1 MFGVPAL
8 AGPFLQQ
15 SQVKKGRVKAGL
27 QTDRA
32 RESLEHRAEYPSLR
46 IYQSR
51 PHKWDTPNVEV
62 SMKTLT
68 YAVTLTLSV
77 SLTTATLAQSSR
89 SVENFYKDKRIRM
102 LVGYGVGTG
111 NDLYLRLLARHIGKY
126 IPGKPTMV
134 PENMPGAGGI
144 VMFNHLYN
152 VAPRDGTI
160 IAHPSRSLV
169 TEPLYG
175 NAQARYDALKFGW
188 LGSINRD
195 VATCIT
201 WANSGIAS
209 IEDARRREVAVGS
222 TGASAESN
230 YFPKLLNA
238 VLGTRFKTV
247 LGYPDSG
254 AVGIA
259 MERGELDGYCSFTW
273 AAIKSARPNW
283 LANKQINVILQLSM
297 AKHPEL
303 PDVPLVAD
311 LARDEASRQIFTL
324 AFGAQKMGRPVAT
337 TPGVPPERLAALR
350 QAFDA
355 TLRDPDFQ
363 DDAKRNGLEADGP
376 ITGAEV
382 DDVLHDIYATP
393 KTIVQRY
400 EAIRNER

>member
-1 MFGVPAL
+1 
-8 AGPFLQQ
+8 
-15 SQVKKGRVKAGL
+15 
-27 QTDRA
+27 
-32 RESLEHRAEYPSLR
+32 
-46 IYQSR
+46 
-51 PHKWDTPNVEV
+51 
-62 SMKTLT
+62 MKTLMRSGT
-68 YAVTLTLSV
+68 VAAVLAICLSP
-77 SLTTATLAQSSR
+77 ATAQSS
-89 SVENFYKDKRIRM
+89 VESFYKDKRVRT

-152 VAPRDGTI
+152 VAPRDGTV

-175 NAQARYDALKFGW
+175 NAQARYDALQFGW

-195 VATCIT
+195 VATCIVWT
-201 WANSGIAS
+201 KSGITS
-209 IEDARRREVAVGS
+209 IEDAKRREVAVGS

-283 LANKQINVILQLSM
+283 LEHKQINVLLQLSM
-297 AKHPEL
+297 SKHPEL

-311 LARDEASRQIFTL
+311 LARDEASRQILTL

-337 TPGVPPERLAALR
+337 TPGVQPERLDALR
-350 QAFDA
+350 RAFDA
-355 TLRDPDFQ
+355 AMRDPDFL
-363 DDAKRNGLEADGP
+363 DDAKRNKLEVEGP
-376 ITGAEV
+376 ITGEEV
-382 DDVLHDIYATP
+382 ADTLRDIYATP
-393 KTIVQRY
+393 EAIVQRY
-400 EAIRNER
+400 QAIRSER

>member
-1 MFGVPAL
+1 MTKLFARSSLSTVVPA
-8 AGPFLQQ
+8 
-15 SQVKKGRVKAGL
+15 KAATHTPCASEFASPSNNGMPGEYGSPPSRRRRRRGL
-27 QTDRA
+27 RT
-32 RESLEHRAEYPSLR
+32 
-46 IYQSR
+46 
-51 PHKWDTPNVEV
+51 WFGN
-62 SMKTLT
+62 TLT
-68 YAVTLTLSV
+68 AALLISLPPPAV
-77 SLTTATLAQSSR
+77 AQSS
-89 SVENFYKDKRIRM
+89 VESFYKDQRVRM

-152 VAPRDGTI
+152 VAARDGTVL
-160 IAHPSRSLV
+160 AHPSRSLV

-175 NAQARYDALKFGW
+175 NQQARYDALKFGW

-201 WANSGIAS
+201 WGKSGVAS
-209 IEDARRREVAVGS
+209 IEDAKQREVAVGS

-230 YFPKLLNA
+230 YFPKLLNT

-283 LANKQINVILQLSM
+283 LTNKQINVILQLSM

-350 QAFDA
+350 QAFDSA
-355 TLRDPDFQ
+355 MRDRDFQ
-363 DDAKRNGLEADGP
+363 DDARRNGLEAEGP

-382 DDVLHDIYATP
+382 DDVLRDIYATP

>member
-1 MFGVPAL
+1 MGPHLRGDDVGEVCGLGFG
-8 AGPFLQQ
+8 
-15 SQVKKGRVKAGL
+15 
-27 QTDRA
+27 
-32 RESLEHRAEYPSLR
+32 
-46 IYQSR
+46 
-51 PHKWDTPNVEV
+51 N
-62 SMKTLT
+62 TLT
-68 YAVTLTLSV
+68 AALLV
-77 SLTTATLAQSSR
+77 SLPSPAVAQSS
-89 SVENFYKDKRIRM
+89 VESFYKDQRVRM

-152 VAPRDGTI
+152 VAARDGSV

-175 NAQARYDALKFGW
+175 NQQARYDALKFGW

-201 WANSGIAS
+201 WGKSGMAS
-209 IEDARRREVAVGS
+209 IEDAKQPRGRGRLDRRIGREQLLSEAAQRRARHALQDRARLSRFAARSASPWSAASSMATAASPGRRSSRRGRTGS
-222 TGASAESN
+222 T
-230 YFPKLLNA
+230 
-238 VLGTRFKTV
+238 
-247 LGYPDSG
+247 
-254 AVGIA
+254 
-259 MERGELDGYCSFTW
+259 
-273 AAIKSARPNW
+273 
-283 LANKQINVILQLSM
+283 NKQINVILQLSM

-355 TLRDPDFQ
+355 AMRDPSFQ
-363 DDAKRNGLEADGP
+363 DDAKRNGLEAEGP

-382 DDVLHDIYATP
+382 DDMLRDIYATP
-393 KTIVQRY
+393 RTIVQRY

>member
-1 MFGVPAL
+1 MGRKDPPLAFGPVL
-8 AGPFLQQ
+8 AIL
-15 SQVKKGRVKAGL
+15 L
-27 QTDRA
+27 L
-32 RESLEHRAEYPSLR
+32 SLLPSPG
-46 IYQSR
+46 Q
-51 PHKWDTPNVEV
+51 
-62 SMKTLT
+62 
-68 YAVTLTLSV
+68 
-77 SLTTATLAQSSR
+77 AQP
-89 SVENFYKDKRIRM
+89 SVESFYKDKRVRM

-111 NDLYLRLLARHIGKY
+111 NDLYLRLLARHLGQY
-126 IPGKPTMV
+126 IPGKPMLV

-152 VAPRDGTI
+152 VAPRDGSV

-175 NAQARYDALKFGW
+175 NVQARYDAQKFGW
-188 LGSINRD
+188 LGSMNRD
-195 VATCIT
+195 VATCIA
-201 WANSGIAS
+201 WGKSGVRT
-209 IEDARRREVAVGS
+209 IEDAKRREVAVGS

-238 VLGTRFKTV
+238 VFGTRFKTV

-273 AAIKSARPNW
+273 AAIKSARPHW
-283 LANKQINVILQLSM
+283 LEHKQINVLLQLSM
-297 AKHPEL
+297 NKHPEL

-311 LARDEASRQIFTL
+311 LAPDEASRQIFTL

-337 TPGVPPERLAALR
+337 TPDVPPERLAALR
-350 QAFDA
+350 RAFDA
-355 TLRDPDFQ
+355 AMQDAELRE
-363 DDAKRNGLEADGP
+363 DARRNGLEVDGP

-382 DDVLHDIYATP
+382 DAVLRDLYATP
-393 KTIVQRY
+393 KAIVQKF

>member
-1 MFGVPAL
+1 
-8 AGPFLQQ
+8 
-15 SQVKKGRVKAGL
+15 
-27 QTDRA
+27 
-32 RESLEHRAEYPSLR
+32 
-46 IYQSR
+46 
-51 PHKWDTPNVEV
+51 
-62 SMKTLT
+62 MKTVWLGI
-68 YAVTLTLSV
+68 ALGA
-77 SLTTATLAQSSR
+77 SLHVVAPSPATAQSAQ
-89 SVENFYKDKRIRM
+89 SVESFYSGKRARM
-102 LVGYGVGTG
+102 LVGYGAGTG

-126 IPGKPTMV
+126 IPGRPAMA

-144 VMFNHLYN
+144 VMFNYLYN
-152 VAPRDGTI
+152 VAPRDGTVL
-160 IAHPSRSLV
+160 AHPSRSLV

-188 LGSINRD
+188 LGSMNRD

-201 WANSGIAS
+201 WTKSGVKTID
-209 IEDARRREVAVGS
+209 DAKRREVAVGS

-283 LANKQINVILQLSM
+283 LRDKQINVLLQLNM

-311 LARDEASRQIFTL
+311 LAQDEATRQILTL

-337 TPGVPPERLAALR
+337 TPDVPAERVQALR
-350 QAFDA
+350 RAFDA
-355 TLRDPDFQ
+355 AMQDPEFRE
-363 DDAKRNGLEADGP
+363 DAKRSGLEVDGP
-376 ITGAEV
+376 ITGQEV
-382 DDVLHDIYATP
+382 DEVLGAIYTTP
-393 KTIVQRY
+393 KAIVQRY
-400 EAIRNER
+400 EAIRAER

>member
-1 MFGVPAL
+1 MKRIGCVPAIHIGAL
-8 AGPFLQQ
+8 AALL
-15 SQVKKGRVKAGL
+15 VLA
-27 QTDRA
+27 A
-32 RESLEHRAEYPSLR
+32 PS
-46 IYQSR
+46 
-51 PHKWDTPNVEV
+51 PG
-62 SMKTLT
+62 
-68 YAVTLTLSV
+68 A
-77 SLTTATLAQSSR
+77 AQP
-89 SVENFYKDKRIRM
+89 SVESFYKDKRVRM

-144 VMFNHLYN
+144 VMFNHLYS
-152 VAPRDGTI
+152 VAPRDGSVL
-160 IAHPSRSLV
+160 AHPSRSLV

-175 NAQARYDALKFGW
+175 NAQARYDAQKFGW
-188 LGSINRD
+188 LGSMNRD
-195 VATCIT
+195 VATCIA
-201 WANSGIAS
+201 WGKSGVKT
-209 IEDARRREVAVGS
+209 IEDAKRREVAVGS

-238 VLGTRFKTV
+238 VLGTKFKTV

-273 AAIKSARPNW
+273 AAIKSARPQW
-283 LANKQINVILQLSM
+283 LEHKQINVLLQLSM
-297 AKHPEL
+297 NKHPEL

-311 LARDEASRQIFTL
+311 LATDEGSRQILTL

-337 TPGVPPERLAALR
+337 TPGVPAERLAALR
-350 QAFDA
+350 RAFDA
-355 TLRDPDFQ
+355 VMQDADFRE
-363 DDAKRNGLEADGP
+363 DAKRTGLEVEGP

-382 DDVLHDIYATP
+382 DEVLGAIYATP
-393 KTIVQRY
+393 KAVVQKY

>member
-1 MFGVPAL
+1 MTKLFARSSLSTVVPA
-8 AGPFLQQ
+8 
-15 SQVKKGRVKAGL
+15 KAATHTPCASEFASPSNNGMPGEYGSPPSRRRRRRGL
-27 QTDRA
+27 RT
-32 RESLEHRAEYPSLR
+32 
-46 IYQSR
+46 
-51 PHKWDTPNVEV
+51 WFGN
-62 SMKTLT
+62 TLT
-68 YAVTLTLSV
+68 AALLISLPPPAV
-77 SLTTATLAQSSR
+77 AQSS
-89 SVENFYKDKRIRM
+89 VESFYKDKRVRM

-152 VAPRDGTI
+152 VAARDGTRDR
-160 IAHPSRSLV
+160 P
-169 TEPLYG
+169 PL
-175 NAQARYDALKFGW
+175 AQPGDRAALW
-188 LGSINRD
+188 Q
-195 VATCIT
+195 
-201 WANSGIAS
+201 
-209 IEDARRREVAVGS
+209 S
-222 TGASAESN
+222 TGALRRAEVRLARQHQPRCRDLHHLGQERRDVDRGRQAAARLRSARPAHRPRATI
-230 YFPKLLNA
+230 FPKLLNA

-247 LGYPDSG
+247 LGYPDSA

-283 LANKQINVILQLSM
+283 LTNKQINVILQLSM

-355 TLRDPDFQ
+355 TMRDPELPGRRQAQRPRGRRPDHRRRRRRHAARHLRD
-363 DDAKRNGLEADGP
+363 
-376 ITGAEV
+376 AEGQSCS
-382 DDVLHDIYATP
+382 ATRRSA
-393 KTIVQRY
+393 TSDR
-400 EAIRNER
+400 A